1 MGRKSKYT
9 IEEKIQAVLDYKSGK
24 KSISE
29 ISKTLGMSEANAQ
42 TGKAVRRWIAFYDKY
57 GEKGLLPKERNK
69 SYSKEFKEKV
79 IKEYLNGKGSFEDLC
94 LKYDIPS
101 DYTLR
106 KWLKRYNSHG
116 ELKDYNPKGEIYM
129 ASARR
134 KTTIEER
141 IEIVKYCL
149 EHNKEYKLAAEAFDV
164 SYTQVY
170 QWVKKYEEYGEEGLS
185 DKRGKRKEESQLS
198 ELEKLQRE
206 NERLKKQLELKE
218 RENYVLKKLKEI
230 ERSWDAREYVK
241 KQSTKR

>member
-1 MGRKSKYT
+1 
-9 IEEKIQAVLDYKSGK
+9 
-24 KSISE
+24 
-29 ISKTLGMSEANAQ
+29 
-42 TGKAVRRWIAFYDKY
+42 
-57 GEKGLLPKERNK
+57 
-69 SYSKEFKEKV
+69 
-79 IKEYLNGKGSFEDLC
+79 
-94 LKYDIPS
+94 
-101 DYTLR
+101 
-106 KWLKRYNSHG
+106 
-116 ELKDYNPKGEIYM
+116 M
-129 ASARR
+129 ASAKR

-185 DKRGKRKEESQLS
+185 DKRGKRKQDD
-198 ELEKLQRE
+198 ELDEV
-206 NERLKKQLELKE
+206 ERLKREVARLQQKLELKE

>member
-1 MGRKSKYT
+1 MGRKSKYS
-9 IEEKIQAVLDYKSGK
+9 IEVKIQAVLDYKSGK
-24 KSISE
+24 KSKRE
-29 ISKTLGMSEANAQ
+29 ISRDLGMSEIEQ
-42 TGKAVRRWIAFYDKY
+42 TSGHVVENWINIYDKY
-57 GEKGLLPKERNK
+57 GEEGLLPKERNK

-79 IKEYLNGKGSFEDLC
+79 VEEYLNGTGSFGSLC

-101 DYTLR
+101 KETLR
-106 KWLKRYNSHG
+106 TWVNRYNSHE
-116 ELKDYNPKGEIYM
+116 ELKDYNPKGEVYM

-141 IEIVKYCL
+141 VKIVQYCL
-149 EHNKEYKLAAEAFDV
+149 EHNKEYKIAAEAFDV

-170 QWVKKYEEYGEEGLS
+170 QWVKKYEEYGEDGLS
-185 DKRGKRKEESQLS
+185 DKRGKRKEETQLS

-206 NERLKKQLELKE
+206 NARLKKQLELKE

>member
-1 MGRKSKYT
+1 MGRKSNHT
-9 IEEKIQAVLDYKSGK
+9 LEEKVKAILNYKNGK
-24 KSISE
+24 NSASQICLNLH
-29 ISKTLGMSEANAQ
+29 IGRKTLN
-42 TGKAVRRWIAFYDKY
+42 RWINIYDAY
-57 GEKGLLPKERNK
+57 GEEGFLPKERNK

-79 IKEYLNGKGSFEDLC
+79 IKEYLNGKGSFENLC
-94 LKYDIPS
+94 LKYEIPS

-106 KWLKRYNSHG
+106 KWLNSYNSHE
-116 ELKDYNPKGEIYM
+116 ELTDYNPKGEVYM

-149 EHNKEYKLAAEAFDV
+149 EHNKEYKLAAEKFDV
-164 SYTQVY
+164 SYAQIY
-170 QWVKKYEEYGEEGLS
+170 QWVKKYEEASEDGLS
-185 DKRGKRKEESQLS
+185 DKRGKRKEDYQLN

-206 NERLKKQLELKE
+206 NERLKRQLELKE
-218 RENYVLKKLKEI
+218 RENYVLKKLQEI

>member
-9 IEEKIQAVLDYKSGK
+9 IEEKIQAVLDYKNGRRGVTQICNDLGLHKSGK
-24 KSISE
+24 VLYK
-29 ISKTLGMSEANAQ
+29 
-42 TGKAVRRWIAFYDKY
+42 WIAIYDKY

-129 ASARR
+129 ASAKR

-170 QWVKKYEEYGEEGLS
+170 QWVKKYEEFGENGLS
-185 DKRGKRKEESQLS
+185 DKRGKRKQDD
-198 ELEKLQRE
+198 ELDEV
-206 NERLKKQLELKE
+206 ERLKREVARLQQKLELKE